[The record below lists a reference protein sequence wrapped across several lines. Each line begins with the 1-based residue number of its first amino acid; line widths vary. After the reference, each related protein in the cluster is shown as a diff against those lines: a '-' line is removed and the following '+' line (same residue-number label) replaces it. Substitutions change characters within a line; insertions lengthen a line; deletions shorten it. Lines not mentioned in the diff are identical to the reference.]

1 MDIGFRVDMPD
12 DVRRMLD
19 LLHTTFRGMVDVV
32 NANEMDNLT
41 ITIWADGKSRT
52 TLEKGRYIY
61 ERFTNPYNGTFLTSE
76 AKVRKTYGKTDKDS
90 ERTECTEESVE

>member
-32 NANEMDNLT
+32 KTNEIDSLT
-41 ITIWADGKSRT
+41 INIYSDGTSRT
-52 TLEKGRYIY
+52 CLEKGRYIY
-61 ERFTNPYNGTFLTSE
+61 DKTSSPYNGTYLTSE
-76 AKVRKTYGKTDKDS
+76 TKVRRTYGKTDKDS
-90 ERTECTEESVE
+90 ERAESTEETV

>member
-32 NANEMDNLT
+32 KTNEIDSLT
-41 ITIWADGKSRT
+41 INIYSDGTSRT
-52 TLEKGRYIY
+52 CLEKGRYIY
-61 ERFTNPYNGTFLTSE
+61 DKTSSPYNGTYLTSE
-76 AKVRKTYGKTDKDS
+76 TKVRRTYGKTDEDTS
-90 ERTECTEESVE
+90 GAESTEETV

>member
-32 NANEMDNLT
+32 NTNEIDNLT
-41 ITIWADGKSRT
+41 ITIWANGSSRT

-61 ERFTNPYNGTFLTSE
+61 EKFTNPYNGTFLTSE
-76 AKVRKTYGKTDKDS
+76 AKVRKTHGKTDKDS
-90 ERTECTEESVE
+90 VRAESTEETV

>member
-32 NANEMDNLT
+32 KTNEIDSLT
-41 ITIWADGKSRT
+41 ITIYSDGTSRT
-52 TLEKGRYIY
+52 CLEKGRYMY
-61 ERFTNPYNGTFLTSE
+61 DKTSSPYNGTYLTSE
-76 AKVRKTYGKTDKDS
+76 TKVRRTYGKTDKDS
-90 ERTECTEESVE
+90 VRAESTEETV

>member
-32 NANEMDNLT
+32 NTNEIDSLT
-41 ITIWADGKSRT
+41 ITIYSDGTSRT
-52 TLEKGRYIY
+52 CLEKGRYIY
-61 ERFTNPYNGTFLTSE
+61 DKTSSPYNGTYITSE
-76 AKVRKTYGKTDKDS
+76 TKVRRTYGKVDEDS
-90 ERTECTEESVE
+90 VRTESTEETI